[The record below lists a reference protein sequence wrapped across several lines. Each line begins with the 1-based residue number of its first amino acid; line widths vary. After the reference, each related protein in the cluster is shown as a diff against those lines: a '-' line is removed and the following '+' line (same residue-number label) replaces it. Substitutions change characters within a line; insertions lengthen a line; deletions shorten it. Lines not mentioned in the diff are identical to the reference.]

1 MKLVE
6 FNGIPQ
12 KGSRLVYG
20 TGVPATW
27 NDDREYAFETLD
39 LAWEAG
45 FRTFDSANRYGHAEE
60 NLGAWIEARGVRDQ
74 LVLHDKG
81 CNPGENGSTDVLS
94 GDSIRAFV
102 EESLRRL
109 RTDHLD
115 FYLLHRDDESVP
127 VGEVIEAFNALHEE
141 GKVTR
146 FGGSNW
152 RMHRIQ
158 EANEYAK
165 AHGLIGF
172 TAVSPCYNI
181 GDYVDDPF
189 GGSIALTG
197 SPEGEAYRK
206 WLAEQTEYDLVISTY
221 SALGRA
227 FFSGKYRTDGTTPPI
242 EECMLPQ
249 PIREYGREDNYA
261 RLARMEQF
269 GAERGLSVA
278 QIAIAWLIN
287 QPLYVYPI
295 VSPTGKHIQEIV
307 EAADVVL
314 TQEEVNWLK
323 NGGTVNKSVVCNTH

>member
-1 MKLVE
+1 MKLVQ
-6 FNGIPQ
+6 FKGIPQ

-27 NDDREYAFETLD
+27 NDDRAFAFETLD

-45 FRTFDSANRYGHAEE
+45 FRTFDTANRYGHAEE
-60 NLGAWIEARGVRDQ
+60 NLGAWMESRGVRDQ

-81 CNPGENGSTDVLS
+81 CNPGENGSTDTMS
-94 GDSIRAFV
+94 GESIRAFV

-127 VGEVIEAFNALHEE
+127 VGEIIETFNALHEE
-141 GKVTR
+141 GKITR

-152 RMHRIQ
+152 RMQRIQ
-158 EANEYAK
+158 EANQYAK
-165 AHGLIGF
+165 DHDLIGF

-181 GDYVDDPF
+181 GEYVDDPF

-197 SPEGEAYRK
+197 SPEAEAYRA
-206 WLAEQTEYDLVISTY
+206 WLVEQDPNELVISTY

-227 FFSGKYRTDGTTPPI
+227 FFSGKYRTDGGKPI

-249 PIREYGREDNYA
+249 PIQEYGREDNYA

-269 GAERGLSVA
+269 GTQRGLTVA
-278 QIAIAWLIN
+278 QIAIAWLVN

-295 VSPTGKHIQEIV
+295 VSPTGTHIQEIV

-314 TQEEVNWLK
+314 TKEEVDWLK
-323 NGGTVNKSVVCNTH
+323 SGK

>member
-1 MKLVE
+1 MKLVQ

-27 NDDREYAFETLD
+27 NDDQAIAFETLD

-45 FRTFDSANRYGHAEE
+45 FRTFDTANRYGHAEE
-60 NLGAWIEARGVRDQ
+60 HLGAWMESRGVRDQ

-81 CNPGENGSTDVLS
+81 CNPGENGSTDTMS
-94 GDSIRAFV
+94 GESIRAFV

-127 VGEVIEAFNALHEE
+127 VGEIIETFNALHEE
-141 GKVTR
+141 GKITR

-152 RMHRIQ
+152 RMHRII
-158 EANEYAK
+158 EANQYANDHDL
-165 AHGLIGF
+165 AGF

-181 GDYVDDPF
+181 GEYVDDPF
-189 GGSIALTG
+189 GGSITLTG
-197 SPEGEAYRK
+197 SPEAEAYRA
-206 WLAEQTEYDLVISTY
+206 WLAEQDPNALVISTY

-227 FFSGKYRTDGTTPPI
+227 FFSGKYRTDGDKPI
-242 EECMLPQ
+242 EECMSPQ
-249 PIREYGREDNYA
+249 PIQEYGRKDNYA

-269 GAERGLSVA
+269 GAERGLTVA
-278 QIAIAWLIN
+278 QVAIAWLVN

-295 VSPTGKHIQEIV
+295 VSPTGTHIQEIV
-307 EAADVVL
+307 AAADVVL
-314 TQEEVNWLK
+314 TKEEVDWLK
-323 NGGTVNKSVVCNTH
+323 NGK

>member
-1 MKLVE
+1 MKLVQ
-6 FNGIPQ
+6 FAGIPQ

-27 NDDREYAFETLD
+27 NDDRGYAFETLD

-60 NLGAWIEARGVRDQ
+60 NLGAWMEARGVRDR

-81 CNPGENGSTDVLS
+81 CNPGENGSTDVMS
-94 GDSIRAFV
+94 GESIRAFV

-127 VGEVIEAFNALHEE
+127 VGEIIETFNALREE
-141 GKVTR
+141 GKITR

-158 EANEYAK
+158 EANQYAK
-165 AHGLIGF
+165 DHGLTGF

-181 GDYVDDPF
+181 GEYVSDPF

-197 SPEGEAYRK
+197 SEESERYRA
-206 WLAEQTEYDLVISTY
+206 WLAEQNDIVISTY

-227 FFSGKYRTDGTTPPI
+227 FFSGKYRTDGDQPI
-242 EECMLPQ
+242 EACMSPQ
-249 PIREYGREDNYA
+249 PIQEYGRKDNYA

-269 GAERGLSVA
+269 GRERGLSVA
-278 QIAIAWLIN
+278 QVSIAWLVS

-295 VSPTGKHIQEIV
+295 VSPTGAHIQEIV
-307 EAADVVL
+307 DAADVVL

-323 NGGTVNKSVVCNTH
+323 NG